1 MSKTFVVLTLALA
14 LLQRSI
20 VNAQWVQTSVLN
32 HGDVPSIAV
41 NGSSVFAAGSG
52 LYRSTDNGTHWQEAD
67 SGLINNL
74 GFYPGVRTFAFSDTD
89 IFAGT
94 GDGVFRSTNNG
105 ANWTAVNTSIEDLS
119 LAVIGSDLI
128 AGTPYGWIYL
138 STNNGTT
145 WNSIRPDSLYSDVT
159 SFAVI
164 GSDLIAGTDGDEIYC
179 SSNDGTNWLHT
190 YDQHFESHVLALA
203 VMPNGIQSPHLFMA
217 TRFGFFYSSTD
228 TGNTWTTLQTSQHY
242 EIYSLIVYGTNLLAG
257 TNGAGV
263 LLSTD
268 KGITWT
274 EINTGLPS
282 GIVWSLAICGS
293 TLYAGTDTSGLWQ
306 RPLGEII
313 TEVEKQTGRIPS
325 RFIMNDNYPNPCN
338 PSTTISFTL
347 PSRSFVTLKIFDVLG
362 TEVATIVSEEMMPGN
377 YSKQWNAGNIASG
390 VYFYRLQAGTYSET
404 KKLLLLK

>member
-1 MSKTFVVLTLALA
+1 
-14 LLQRSI
+14 
-20 VNAQWVQTSVLN
+20 
-32 HGDVPSIAV
+32 
-41 NGSSVFAAGSG
+41 
-52 LYRSTDNGTHWQEAD
+52 
-67 SGLINNL
+67 
-74 GFYPGVRTFAFSDTD
+74 
-89 IFAGT
+89 
-94 GDGVFRSTNNG
+94 
-105 ANWTAVNTSIEDLS
+105 